1 MSQNGP
7 VEELLFKV
15 IRVLLKKMFDQSYE
29 DSVFPRKKIWYKN

>member
-1 MSQNGP
+1 MPQNAP

-29 DSVFPRKKIWYKN
+29 DLVFPRKKIWYKN